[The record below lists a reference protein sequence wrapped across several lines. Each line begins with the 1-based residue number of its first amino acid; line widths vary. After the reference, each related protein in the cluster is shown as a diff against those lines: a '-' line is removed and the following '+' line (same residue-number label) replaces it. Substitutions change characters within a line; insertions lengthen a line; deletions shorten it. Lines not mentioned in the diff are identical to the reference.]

1 MRSQRNDPCSG
12 IAVLL
17 SQPFQNCWSTL
28 QQMIWFWPDSSKQCF
43 GMFLNDKI
51 FDWQKHLRAL

>member
-17 SQPFQNCWSTL
+17 SLLVNLTENDL
-28 QQMIWFWPDSSKQCF
+28 VLADSSKQCF

-51 FDWQKHLRAL
+51 FDWQKHLRA